1 MEWID
6 FLLNNPLVIAGLI
19 FAISSLFGKKAKDKK
34 AEAQRDRKR
43 KPASVPNQSAAPH
56 KAEAE
61 KPGRESFEE
70 AKERMKEAAK
80 TIEARYKSAK
90 STLPNADGGTVSK
103 NVTEIKEQADQFM
116 QQTAQKAPAAPK
128 KTPAAARDDIVRG
141 IIWSEIIGPPRSKKP
156 HRAARRQL

>member
-19 FAISSLFGKKAKDKK
+19 FAISSLFGKKARDKK

-43 KPASVPNQSAAPH
+43 NPATVQNQSAAPH
-56 KAEAE
+56 RAEAE

-70 AKERMKEAAK
+70 AKDRMKEAVK
-80 TIEARYKSAK
+80 TIEARYQSAK
-90 STLPNADGGTVSK
+90 STLPNADEDAASR
-103 NVTEIKEQADQFM
+103 NLTEIKEQADLFM
-116 QQTAQKAPAAPK
+116 QQASQKAPAARK
-128 KTPAAARDDIVRG
+128 KTSAAARDDIVRG

>member
-1 MEWID
+1 MQWID

-19 FAISSLFGKKAKDKK
+19 FAVSSLFGKKARDKK

-43 KPASVPNQSAAPH
+43 KPATVQNTAAPH
-56 KAEAE
+56 RAEAE

-70 AKERMKEAAK
+70 AKDRMKEAVK
-80 TIEARYKSAK
+80 TIEARYQSAK
-90 STLPNADGGTVSK
+90 STLPNADEDAASR
-103 NVTEIKEQADQFM
+103 NVTEIKEQADLFV

>member
-1 MEWID
+1 MQWID

-19 FAISSLFGKKAKDKK
+19 FAISSLFGKKARDKK

-43 KPASVPNQSAAPH
+43 KPATVQNTAAPNR
-56 KAEAE
+56 AEAE

-70 AKERMKEAAK
+70 AKDRMKEAVK
-80 TIEARYKSAK
+80 TIEARYQSAK
-90 STLPNADGGTVSK
+90 STLPNADEDAASR
-103 NVTEIKEQADQFM
+103 NVTEIKEQADLSI